1 MNFGIAILIITI
13 IVGSYALYLLNQQQM
28 KKVENYNNIEV
39 PEIKEEQIHW
49 DTTQMIGWLYKN
61 GTNKN
66 FDNLILY
73 FNQEN
78 ASFFALAHKFSG
90 FKDTNKKIPINI
102 ENMMDGA
109 ETTINNERYVVVYFT
124 EED

>member
-1 MNFGIAILIITI
+1 MNFGIAIIIITI
-13 IVGSYALYLLNQQQM
+13 IVGSYALYLFNQQQI

-39 PEIKEEQIHW
+39 PEIKKDPIHW

-109 ETTINNERYVVVYFT
+109 ETTINNETASNSVM
-124 EED
+124 